1 MDLRITEYIN
11 KNENWAQELN
21 LLRSVLLEVGL
32 QEDIKWGIPAYIHK
46 GKNIMGMSAFK
57 NYVGIWFHQG
67 VFLKDDQK
75 VLMNA
80 QEGKTKAMR
89 QWRFNSIKEINAGLV
104 KEYVLEAMKNSEEGK
119 VVKVE
124 RNSKPLII
132 PEELEAV
139 FTKDS
144 KVKLKFEEF
153 TLSKKREFTEHISE
167 AKREATKLKRIEKI
181 IPLILNGVGLHDK
194 YRK

>member
-11 KNENWAQELN
+11 KNNHWAQELN

-32 QEDIKWGIPAYIHK
+32 VEDIKWGIPAYIHK

-57 NYVGIWFHQG
+57 SYVGIWFHQG

-75 VLMNA
+75 VLINA

-89 QWRFNSIKEINAGLV
+89 QWRFNTIEEINADLV
-104 KEYVLEAMKNSEEGK
+104 KAYALEAMKNSEEGK
-119 VVKVE
+119 VIKAE

-132 PEELEAV
+132 PEELQTV
-139 FTKDS
+139 FAKDTE
-144 KVKLKFEEF
+144 VKLKFEEF
-153 TLSKKREFTEHISE
+153 TLSKKREFTDHISE
-167 AKREATKLKRIEKI
+167 AKRESTKLKRIEKI